1 MDFMMGS
8 RCPPRSKAFN
18 YLHARWMVTPSKF
31 VGRGCRNRGRERIRS
46 FFRAMVIIGV
56 LVVGTSCIIVECRLV
71 VCRDAGGIESQMERR
86 LFQTSAS
93 PRIRMGGVNGDCQMI
108 KSSVQ
113 TSGKRPA
120 PQISHAHVEDLLFL
134 FPCL

>member
-1 MDFMMGS
+1 MMDFMMGS
-8 RCPPRSKAFN
+8 RCPLRSKAFN
-18 YLHARWMVTPSKF
+18 YLHTRWMATPSKF
-31 VGRGCRNRGRERIRS
+31 VGRGCRNRGRDRILFILSCNGHHRRS
-46 FFRAMVIIGV
+46 RSRYVVIIV
-56 LVVGTSCIIVECRLV
+56 KCRLV

-113 TSGKRPA
+113 TS
-120 PQISHAHVEDLLFL
+120 
-134 FPCL
+134 